1 MRCSQTTYVVS
12 SHYTAIAP
20 SCVKKDDHAPAINF
34 LCLVQLPKH
43 HSPSQMTNDMHTSSS
58 PITTSKKHK
67 VMGTRTP
74 DWRNTLLR
82 TTLIL
87 LRKVRPVT
95 DRQLV
100 EHWTTQRCR
109 PIVPSWEGGDAGR
122 EGRRGYS
129 VEFTVA
135 ALGVFG

>member
-1 MRCSQTTYVVS
+1 
-12 SHYTAIAP
+12 
-20 SCVKKDDHAPAINF
+20 
-34 LCLVQLPKH
+34 
-43 HSPSQMTNDMHTSSS
+43 
-58 PITTSKKHK
+58 
-67 VMGTRTP
+67 MGTRIP

-95 DRQLV
+95 DRQLI
-100 EHWTTQRCR
+100 EHCTTQRCR
-109 PIVPSWEGGDAGR
+109 PIVPSWEEDAGR

-129 VEFTVA
+129 VDFTVA